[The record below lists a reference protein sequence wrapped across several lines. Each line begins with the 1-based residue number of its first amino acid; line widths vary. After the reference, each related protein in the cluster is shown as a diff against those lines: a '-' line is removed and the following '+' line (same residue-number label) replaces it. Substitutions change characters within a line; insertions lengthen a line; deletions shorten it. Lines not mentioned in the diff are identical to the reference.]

1 MRNFIIRICQQIG
14 ILPNFEV
21 TVHEHHGYSP
31 KLSRKVRVDVYL
43 PKDFYLHPRAT
54 YSILYI
60 NDGQDMERVEMKKAL
75 ESLMNSRKA
84 GRVMVVAIHANERR
98 MLEYGT
104 ASTPDYKN
112 RGSLAHEYTRFITE
126 ELILFIR
133 DHYQLSKRT
142 RETAFAGFSL
152 GGLSAFD
159 IAWHFPHFFNKV
171 GVFSGSFWWRSAPML
186 ENDPDADRI
195 VHNIVR
201 FSRKRPSMK
210 FWLQTG
216 TEDEQADRNNNGIID
231 AIDDTLDL
239 IKELKKLGYDKKD
252 IQYVE
257 VKGGKHHTDTWREV
271 MPDFLTWAFAA

>member
-1 MRNFIIRICQQIG
+1 MRNFFIRLCQRAG
-14 ILPNFEV
+14 LLPNLEV
-21 TVHEHHGYSP
+21 MVHEHHSYSP
-31 KLSRKVRVDVYL
+31 KLSRMVKVDVYL
-43 PKDFYLHPRAT
+43 PKDFYVHPKST

-60 NDGQDMERVEMKKAL
+60 NDGQDMERVALKTAL
-75 ESLMNSRKA
+75 ESLMNRRKI
-84 GRVMVVAIHANERR
+84 GRVIVVAIHANERR

-133 DHYQLSKRT
+133 DHYQLSRRT
-142 RETAFAGFSL
+142 KQTAFAGFSL

-159 IAWHFPHFFNKV
+159 IAWHYPHFFNKV

-195 VHNIVR
+195 VHNIIR
-201 FSRKRPSMK
+201 FSNKREGMK

-216 TEDEQADRNNNGIID
+216 TEDEKEDRNRNGVID
-231 AIDDTLDL
+231 AIDDTLDV
-239 IKELKKLGYDKKD
+239 IKELKTIGHNDRD
-252 IQYVE
+252 IEYVE
-257 VKGGKHHTDTWREV
+257 VQGGKHHTDTWRDV
-271 MPDFLTWAFAA
+271 MPNFLTWAFAN